1 MNNYKWNN
9 MEQKWTKGFSEKKC
23 KLLGPETN
31 HAELRMSP
39 AAPAD
44 QTAKKIQQNTEQKQ
58 KRNLYCR

>member
-1 MNNYKWNN
+1 MMEDDGTKMN
-9 MEQKWTKGFSEKKC
+9 QGVFRKKC

-58 KRNLYCR
+58 KRNLY